1 MLLAPHVRNSPSRAL
16 CHALDRYRKS
26 NVCLHDDKI
35 CFGILIHAPRMGR
48 DDDVAEVNPI
58 LRISIHAPRM
68 GRDVRGGAGRERG
81 EISIH
86 APRMGRDSLSAAL
99 PCPCCH
105 FNPRAPYGARLV
117 LRLAVEPIHDFNP
130 RAPYGARHVPRWR
143 DIRTLTFQ
151 STRPMRGA
159 TTIFA

>member
-68 GRDVRGGAGRERG
+68 GRDATIQRWKPSMIVFQSTRPAWGATVYLLHYRVLVV
-81 EISIH
+81 ISIH
-86 APRMGRDSLSAAL
+86 APHMGRDAALGLSAVADA
-99 PCPCCH
+99 H
-105 FNPRAPYGARLV
+105 FNPRAPYGARLPT
-117 LRLAVEPIHDFNP
+117 AVAA
-130 RAPYGARHVPRWR
+130 RSAPSHAFTSFP
-143 DIRTLTFQ
+143 
-151 STRPMRGA
+151 PA
-159 TTIFA
+159 